1 MSAPCLLC
9 GGTESRALFVKGG
22 KTFVRCS
29 GCDLEWLEP
38 MPTSAEID
46 AYYEWAY
53 REGIYAPYAEADD
66 IRRLIA
72 EHRLSVVQ
80 PRARA
85 GRWLD
90 VGCATGHFVE
100 AARRAGQAAEG
111 LDVSPGAVER
121 ARARGLTAH
130 LGRVEDFRP
139 DAPYDTI
146 TAFDV
151 IEHLLDPRGFLDR
164 LRSWLVPG
172 GTLALTLPDVGS
184 IYPRLLMR
192 RHWFYYLPSDHLYYF
207 NPRTIARLLAEQ
219 RFTVQRVM
227 PAYKPLTI
235 RYIVPQL
242 RIFNPLLGRVAGL
255 LARTVP
261 ERLTSRPWRC
271 YIGEMMA
278 LAARADTPSNKR
290 LDSGETSVL
299 LRS

>member
-1 MSAPCLLC
+1 VSARCLLC
-9 GGTESRALFVKGG
+9 GGGDARRLFVKGG
-22 KTFVRCS
+22 KTFLRCRAC
-29 GCDLEWLEP
+29 GLEWLDP

-72 EHRLSVVQ
+72 AHRFEVIQ
-80 PRARA
+80 PLARP

-90 VGCATGHFVE
+90 VGCATGHFLE
-100 AARRAGQAAEG
+100 QAAGAGMTAEG
-111 LDVSPGAVER
+111 LDVSPGAIDR

-130 LGRVEDFRP
+130 RARVEEFRP
-139 DAPYDTI
+139 GAPYDTI

-164 LRSWLVPG
+164 LRGWLAPG
-172 GTLALTLPDVGS
+172 GTLVLTLPDVAS
-184 IYPRLLMR
+184 VYPRLLMR

-207 NPRTIARLLAEQ
+207 DPRTIRRLLGEQ
-219 RFTVQRVM
+219 GFGVQRVM
-227 PAYKPLTI
+227 RAYKPLTI

-242 RIFNPLLGRVAGL
+242 RIFNPLLGRVAGAF
-255 LARTVP
+255 ARALP
-261 ERLTSRPWRC
+261 ERLTSRVWRC

-278 LAARADTPSNKR
+278 VANRA
-290 LDSGETSVL
+290 
-299 LRS
+299 